1 MLEVR
6 ERLQEILAPLRLLN
20 VGEGHAAVRTVR
32 NIQTNAKPNP
42 ERLFVAEGF
51 WLASLAMNDGLAV
64 DTLLVAPECVYTQ
77 ECVTLIEKMLPVAKQ
92 AFTVSGKVFQKI
104 AEKDKPDGVI
114 AICKMK
120 EWKLADLA
128 FDDKAVVLVLDGI
141 EIPGNMGTLVRVADG
156 AGADAV
162 FIVNRKARLTHPKFI
177 HSTMGAAF
185 HVPILEFA
193 SPEECFD
200 YLKSKNFTVYL
211 ADSRA
216 EKMYYQLP
224 YGKRVAFVMG
234 SERYGISRDWY
245 QKQTELV
252 AIPMLGKCDSLNVG
266 VAGTVLLYEACIKNK
281 LGGKR

>member
-1 MLEVR
+1 MADLR
-6 ERLQEILAPLRLLN
+6 EKTNAILAPFRPLN
-20 VGEGHAAVRTVR
+20 VGEGHPAVRVVR

-42 ERLFVAEGF
+42 LKLFVAEGF
-51 WLASLAMNDGLAV
+51 WLATLALNDGLEIE
-64 DTLLVAPECVYTQ
+64 TLLVAPECVYTP
-77 ECVTLIEKMLPVAKQ
+77 ECVALIERALPIAKEVY
-92 AFTVSGKVFQKI
+92 TVSEKVFRKI

-114 AICKMK
+114 AICRMK
-120 EWKLADLA
+120 EWDLNDLS
-128 FDDKAVVLVLDGI
+128 FDDKAVVLILDGV

-185 HVPILEFA
+185 HVPIVEFESVDA
-193 SPEECFD
+193 CYD
-200 YLKSKNFTVYL
+200 YLKSKRFTVYL

-216 EKMYYQLP
+216 EKMYYELP

-234 SERYGISRDWY
+234 SERYGISRVWY
-245 QKQTELV
+245 DKEVDLV

-266 VAGTVLLYEACIKNK
+266 VAGTVLLYEACVKNK
-281 LGGKR
+281 LGGRR